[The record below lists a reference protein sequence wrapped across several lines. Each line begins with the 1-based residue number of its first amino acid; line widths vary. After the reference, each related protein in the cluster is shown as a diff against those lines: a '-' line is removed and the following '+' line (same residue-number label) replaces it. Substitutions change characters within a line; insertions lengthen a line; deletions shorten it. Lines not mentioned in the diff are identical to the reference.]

1 MEWKYYKP
9 KFEYEGI
16 INPYESAWA
25 GHVFFAYDL
34 VRNTKP
40 KRIVELGTHF
50 GHSFF
55 SFCQAAKDEGL
66 KTELAAVDTWK
77 GDKHSGFYDESVY
90 NTVKKI
96 KNTVYK
102 DLKISLV
109 RKTFDEA
116 LSEFDNDS
124 IDILHIDGL
133 HTYEAVKHDFENWL
147 GKVKKDGIVLLHD
160 TSVTTEDFGV
170 YKLWDEIK
178 EKYKTL
184 EFEHSHGL
192 GVMFKSSKCYKGINL
207 FKEVWQHYYNLFS
220 ENKLIKQEISSINRE
235 IQEKDNELKKLFTS
249 EQQKNQDLAEL
260 RNFLRQKDDKISNLE
275 TEIGHKGEEIKQRD
289 QIIQQRNVTVREKEK
304 EARRKEKI
312 IRQKD
317 AEIVLMKSSKFW
329 ILRNRYIKLKYFRPK
344 HFIQLAS
351 KALGIIS
358 AGKFQK
364 FWWAMKKYVI
374 YGWDYFKPKTKP
386 KTDYEKWIEKNEK
399 FNKKEIEKEI
409 EGFRYKPKIS
419 IITPV
424 YNVDPK
430 WLDKC
435 IHSVRNQFY
444 ENWELCLHD
453 DASTNKETIKCLK
466 KWKEKS
472 DPRIKISFGKE
483 NQHISGASN
492 ETLKLATGDFVALLD
507 NDDELSP
514 DALYENVKLLNEYPE
529 ADFIYSDEDK
539 IDEKGNRAEPFFK
552 PDWSPDLFLSQMY
565 TCHLG
570 VYRKSIVDEIDGFRK
585 GYEGSQDY
593 DLVLRFIEKTGRE
606 KIFHISKILYHW
618 RKIAGSMAGKET
630 AKDYTTV
637 AAKKALGGYLERN
650 KIEGEVLDGKFPG
663 TYRVKR
669 KILGNPKV
677 SIIIPFKDQAK
688 VMKVCVESILKKT
701 DYGNFEIILVNNRSE
716 KKETFDYLNSLKK
729 EPLIKIL
736 NYNKPFNYSAI
747 NNYAVK
753 QASGEY
759 VLFLNNDM
767 DVISREWL
775 SSMLE
780 HAQRKEV
787 GAVGA
792 KLLYPNN
799 TIQHAGV
806 VMGLRIAGHAFKYLP
821 KEDPR
826 YFCHP
831 HLIRNYC
838 CVTAACLMIRKKT
851 FEEMGGLDE
860 KNLKVA
866 FNDVDFCLRLIENG
880 YYNVWTPYAELYHHE
895 SLSRGNDAEKGL
907 EKRDPEKYRRIKA
920 ENDHMNKKWK
930 RFIKRDPFY
939 NPNLTKRRE
948 DFGLRLE

>member
-55 SFCQAAKDEGL
+55 AFCQAVKDEGL

-147 GKVKKDGIVLLHD
+147 GKVKKNGIILLHD

-192 GVMFKSSKCYKGINL
+192 GVMFKSPKRYKGINL
-207 FKEVWQHYYNLFS
+207 FKEVWQNYYNLFS

-260 RNFLRQKDDKISNLE
+260 RNFLRQKDDKISNLK

-539 IDEKGNRAEPFFK
+539 IKMDGRRVDPFFK
-552 PDWSPDLFLSQMY
+552 PDWSREFFLTTMY

-570 VYRKSIVDEIDGFRK
+570 IYRKSIVDEINGFRK
-585 GYEGSQDY
+585 GFEGSQDY
-593 DLVLRFIEKTGRE
+593 DLVLRFIEKVDHKR
-606 KIFHISKILYHW
+606 IFHISKILYHW
-618 RKIAGSMAGKET
+618 RKIEGSTAQKTNSKNYAYIAG
-630 AKDYTTV
+630 
-637 AAKKALGGYLERN
+637 KKALVDYLERN
-650 KIEGEVLDGKFPG
+650 NISGNVEDGISPG
-663 TYRVKR
+663 AFRIKR
-669 KILGNPKV
+669 NLKNHPLV
-677 SIIIPFKDQAK
+677 SIIIPTKDK
-688 VMKVCVESILKKT
+688 IDYLRPCVLSIVKKT
-701 DYGNFEIILVNNRSE
+701 DYPNVEIIIIDTGSRE
-716 KKETFDYLNSLKK
+716 KATYDFYDEIKNDEK
-729 EPLIKIL
+729 IKIID
-736 NYNKPFNYSAI
+736 YQKSEFNFAEA
-747 NNYAVK
+747 NNWAAQKVK
-753 QASGEY
+753 GKY
-759 VLFLNNDM
+759 LLFLNNDTEVINADWLTSM
-767 DVISREWL
+767 MEYAQLKDVGV
-775 SSMLE
+775 
-780 HAQRKEV
+780 V
-787 GAVGA
+787 GS
-792 KLLYPNN
+792 KLLFPNN
-799 TIQHAGV
+799 TIQHMGV
-806 VMGLRIAGHAFKYLP
+806 VIGLRGGASHAGICFPEWQFMGFPFLHAK
-821 KEDPR
+821 DVVR
-826 YFCHP
+826 DVSS
-831 HLIRNYC
+831 
-838 CVTAACLMIRKKT
+838 VTAACLLIRKKI
-851 FEEMGGLDE
+851 FDKVNGFNE
-860 KNLKVA
+860 KFKIA
-866 FNDVDFCLRLIENG
+866 FNDTDLCLKVKKLG
-880 YYNVWTPYAELYHHE
+880 YKIIYTPYAKLIHHE
-895 SLSRGNDAEKGL
+895 SVSFGRPYDDPRRSNDLFEK
-907 EKRDPEKYRRIKA
+907 ERRIF
-920 ENDHMNKKWK
+920 NSKWK
-930 RFIKRDPFY
+930 ISEDYHDPFY
-939 NPNLTKRRE
+939 NVNLTTRNENLSLKI
-948 DFGLRLE
+948 